1 MGFKVEQVLHMVRGA
16 GETSYATNSRLQEKA
31 IYRTKPI
38 LANAIEEVYKELVP
52 EHMVIVDLGC
62 SSGPNTFIVVSQ
74 VLNIIV
80 ELRRMMEMKKP
91 LEVQFL
97 LNDLPGNDFNY
108 VFQSLHKFKKKVEEE
123 TKGELLVPYYVV
135 GVPGSFYGRLFPRAS
150 VHFFHSSYSLMW
162 LSQVPKELEHEQ
174 GVPLNKGNIYWTET
188 TPQVEKAY
196 REQYKKDFL
205 TFLRSRY
212 TELNMG
218 GGMVLTFLGRRKR
231 TPGHGDLCHLYGLL
245 AEALNSM
252 VLEGILSE
260 EKVDTFNLPLY
271 GPFLEDVK
279 SVIHH
284 EGLFNLDRVEIF
296 ESNWDPFDDSE
307 DHSFNFALRNYTK
320 SAKNVADCI
329 RAVLE
334 PLIVHQFG
342 DAILDDLFTRY
353 THNVSK
359 HLIKEKA
366 NHTILVFALK
376 KCI

>member
-1 MGFKVEQVLHMVRGA
+1 MIA
-16 GETSYATNSRLQEKA
+16 QEKA

-123 TKGELLVPYYVV
+123 TKGELLVPYYV
-135 GVPGSFYGRLFPRAS
+135 
-150 VHFFHSSYSLMW
+150 
-162 LSQVPKELEHEQ
+162 VPKELEHEQ